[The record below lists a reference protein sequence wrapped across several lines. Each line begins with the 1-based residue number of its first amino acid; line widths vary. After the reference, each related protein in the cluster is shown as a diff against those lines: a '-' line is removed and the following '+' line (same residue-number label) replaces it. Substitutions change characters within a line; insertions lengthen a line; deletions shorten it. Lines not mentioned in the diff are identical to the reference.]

1 MSLLWVYFTAAEHLT
16 VWYGNEPEEM
26 AVFAARTRGQYAP
39 FFWAMVVCNFI
50 VPFVLLGISKIRNIT
65 TSVIASVCVLVG
77 MWLERY
83 LIAVPSLSTTRL
95 ASATSF
101 DYMPTWVEIGITVA
115 TFAGMV
121 LLYLIFSKVVPI
133 IAIWEFKPEQEEA

>member
-1 MSLLWVYFTAAEHLT
+1 
-16 VWYGNEPEEM
+16 M
-26 AVFAARTRGQYAP
+26 AVFAAKTRGPYAIY
-39 FFWAMVVCNFI
+39 FWTMAVFNFV
-50 VPFVLLGISKIRNIT
+50 VPFVLLGIRKLRNIST
-65 TSVIASVCVLVG
+65 AVFTSVCVLIG

-83 LIAVPSLSTTRL
+83 LIAVPTLSTTRL

-101 DYMPTWVEIGITVA
+101 NYTPTWVEIGITVA

-121 LLYLIFSKVVPI
+121 MLYLIFAKLVPI

>member
-1 MSLLWVYFTAAEHLT
+1 
-16 VWYGNEPEEM
+16 
-26 AVFAARTRGQYAP
+26 
-39 FFWAMVVCNFI
+39 
-50 VPFVLLGISKIRNIT
+50 VLLGISKIRNVT
-65 TSVIASVCVLVG
+65 TSVITSVCVLVG

-83 LIAVPSLSTTRL
+83 LIAVPSLSMTRL

-101 DYMPTWVEIGITVA
+101 DYKPTWVEIGITVA

-121 LLYLIFSKVVPI
+121 LLYLIFAKLVPI